1 MWQFLQNI
9 IGFIFIKITNAQ
21 RSLKVVEDKTFD
33 VYIARRFNSKWSG
46 VSLGNY
52 IVFAYNRYAD
62 DDSIRHEYGH
72 QIQSKRLGP
81 LYLFIVGLPSF
92 IRNIYDRIAHKN
104 WTYEE
109 RVKWYYGG
117 WPEKQ
122 ADKYGGVHRLRS
134 E

>member
-1 MWQFLQNI
+1 M
-9 IGFIFIKITNAQ
+9 
-21 RSLKVVEDKTFD
+21 
-33 VYIARRFNSKWSG
+33 
-46 VSLGNY
+46 SLGNY
-52 IVFAYNRYAD
+52 IVFAHNGYAD

-72 QIQSKRLGP
+72 QIQSRRFGP
-81 LYLFIVGLPSF
+81 LYLFIVGIPSF
-92 IRNIYDRIAHKN
+92 FRNIYDRVAHKN

-109 RVKWYYGG
+109 RVEWYYGG